1 VTTWDPQERLE
12 ELESVLEALSLLPD
26 DFVILVEGR
35 RDIGSLH
42 LLGVKREM
50 IAVQTQGGL
59 LGVAE
64 SLCAQGKKAV
74 ILTDWDRKGGQLARL
89 LRQGL
94 ESCGVP
100 YDEELRRRMA
110 RVCSG
115 EVKDVESLPTY
126 FTRLVKAAQVKQ
138 GRK

>member
-1 VTTWDPQERLE
+1 VTTWDATERLE
-12 ELESVLEALSLLPD
+12 ELETVLEELALLPD

-35 RDIGSLH
+35 RDVGSLH

-50 IAVQTQGGL
+50 IAVQTQGGI

-64 SLCAQGKKAV
+64 SLSAAGKKAV

-89 LRQGL
+89 LKQSLG
-94 ESCGVP
+94 SCCVP
-100 YDEELRRRMA
+100 FDEDLRRRLS
-110 RVCSG
+110 RVSRG

-126 FTRLVKAAQVKQ
+126 FSRLVKAVQMEQ
-138 GRK
+138 GRQ

>member
-1 VTTWDPQERLE
+1 MTTWDATERLE
-12 ELESVLEALSLLPD
+12 ELEGVLEALSLLPD

-35 RDIGSLH
+35 RDVGALH

-50 IAVQTQGGL
+50 IAVQTQGGI

-64 SLCAQGKKAV
+64 ALAVAGKKAV

-89 LRQGL
+89 LKQDLG
-94 ESCGVP
+94 SCCVT
-100 YDEELRRRMA
+100 YDEDLRRRLA
-110 RVCSG
+110 RVSRG

-126 FTRLVKAAQVKQ
+126 FSRLVKAVQMEQ
-138 GRK
+138 GRQ